1 MSEDISRLP
10 PHIQQRLLRLQQLQQ
25 TLQGVMA
32 QRQQLEMQLTEVE
45 QATGELEKLD
55 ETAVV
60 YKSIGALLVKSEK
73 DKVTTELTE
82 RKELLTMRVDV
93 LTKQEERLRTQVK
106 DLQDKLQQDLRPV
119 SGSAQDE
126 NRLAETGIP
135 ELTLEQVEELCERGE
150 QAARDYVLSKVSIG
164 RIATLDVSINAE
176 GTKPVTVDV
185 DVTVVLS
192 PLMKDFDVEALTKEA
207 INRAFA
213 IIEEYLRELRCKSN
227 KQ

>member
-10 PHIQQRLLRLQQLQQ
+10 PQIQQRLLRLQQLQQ

-32 QRQQLEMQLTEVE
+32 QKQQLEMQLTEVE

-93 LTKQEERLRTQVK
+93 LAKQEERLRTQVK
-106 DLQDKLQQDLRPV
+106 DLQDKLQQDLRPI
-119 SGSAQDE
+119 SGSA
-126 NRLAETGIP
+126 
-135 ELTLEQVEELCERGE
+135 
-150 QAARDYVLSKVSIG
+150 
-164 RIATLDVSINAE
+164 
-176 GTKPVTVDV
+176 
-185 DVTVVLS
+185 
-192 PLMKDFDVEALTKEA
+192 
-207 INRAFA
+207 
-213 IIEEYLRELRCKSN
+213 
-227 KQ
+227 